1 MELELWEGGAVQGTP
16 QEGEGWCLDRFE
28 EFRASQGNDR
38 QDASDITEAEIWMK
52 DQNRDAGLAVR
63 GERRRQDKKMEKIEK
78 KLTKR
83 DEAEEKRIISLEN
96 KMNRGLDKIMEQLHN
111 INRKMKIDRDLY

>member
-1 MELELWEGGAVQGTP
+1 MVPRYAY
-16 QEGEGWCLDRFE
+16 DRFE